1 MSHKIR
7 NHYMVESRIRS
18 WMRKVYALT
27 NLLYA
32 RGKGMMDCGVIKIIA
47 ANRPEL

>member
-7 NHYMVESRIRS
+7 NHYKVESRVRS
-18 WMRKVYALT
+18 QVRKVYALI

-32 RGKGMMDCGVIKIIA
+32 RGKGMMDCGVIKIVA
-47 ANRPEL
+47 ANRAEL